1 MRSGILDIEK
11 YLETEFEREL
21 FKASVSYL
29 CSENDPL
36 RFNSFAYS
44 MRELYRHVLSRL
56 SPEEEIVKCEW
67 FKIKDS
73 NEGKSTRRQK
83 LVYAIQGGL
92 TDKYVKDELGIE
104 IDEFWSGI
112 SKSQD
117 LLSKYTHVNESTFN
131 IPDDKCNK
139 FASEVLSSLETIF
152 AVISDTKA
160 EVISQ
165 LYQHISN
172 ELVSTFISNT
182 MSDIDILSTHTYV
195 EDVEIEEC
203 EIIKID
209 STNIYFSGHGNIHVS
224 LNYGSDKDEP
234 TELQDEFPFDF
245 RFLSPVHKP
254 ELIQITPEDISI
266 DTSSWF
272 GDDDDINMS
281 IENSEEFQ
289 VDVNFTSFF

>member
-11 YLETEFEREL
+11 YLETEFEKAL

-44 MRELYRHVLSRL
+44 MRELYRHILSRL
-56 SPEEEIVKCEW
+56 SPEEEIVKCKW
-67 FKIKDS
+67 FKIQDS

-83 LVYAIQGGL
+83 LIYAIQGGL
-92 TDKYVKDELGIE
+92 ADKYVKDELGIE

-117 LLSKYTHVNESTFN
+117 LLSKYTHVNENTFN
-131 IPDDKCNK
+131 ILDEECSK
-139 FASEVLSSLETIF
+139 FSSEILSSLGTIF
-152 AVISDTKA
+152 ALISEAKA
-160 EVISQ
+160 EIVLM

-172 ELVSTFISNT
+172 ELINTFISNT
-182 MSDIDILSTHTYV
+182 ISDIDILSTHTYV
-195 EDVEIEEC
+195 EEVDIEEC

-209 STNIYFSGHGNIHVS
+209 STNIYFSGHGNVHIS
-224 LNYGSDKDEP
+224 LNYGSNKDEP

-245 RFLSPVHKP
+245 KFLSPTHKP

-272 GDDDDINMS
+272 GDDDIDMP
-281 IENSEEFQ
+281 IENSEKFQ
-289 VDVNFTSFF
+289 VAVNFTAFF